1 MSSIEHPQ
9 EALVRP
15 LTELA
20 DDERMFQ
27 TEVRRFAK
35 EQIAPHVREMD
46 DAGIFRKDLLA
57 RIFEFGLMGIEI
69 PEEYGGQ
76 GGGFFQS
83 VLAIE
88 EIAAIDPSASVDRRC
103 PEHAGE
109 QRGHALGEFGAEK
122 AVPATTRHRHGR
134 RIRALGGRRRV
145 GRICAHHPSNR

>member
-1 MSSIEHPQ
+1 MSSIQHPQ

-15 LTELA
+15 LTQLA

-27 TEVRRFAK
+27 TEIRRFAR
-35 EQIAPHVREMD
+35 EQIGPHVREMD
-46 DAGIFRKDLLA
+46 DAGYFRKDLLA

-88 EIAAIDPSASVDRRC
+88 EIAAVDPSASVVVDLQNTQLKN
-103 PEHAGE
+103 P
-109 QRGHALGEFGAEK
+109 
-122 AVPATTRHRHGR
+122 
-134 RIRALGGRRRV
+134 
-145 GRICAHHPSNR
+145 